1 MNSYLLNALL
11 AMAAPSGQGGQS
23 PMPVWAQFVPM
34 ILVFVI
40 FYLVLIRPQQRKAKE
55 HEVLLKTIKPGD
67 KVVVGGGIIGVVVAV
82 KDKTVSLR
90 SADAK
95 IEVLKSAVSDITE
108 RAGNVS
114 ES

>member
-1 MNSYLLNALL
+1 
-11 AMAAPSGQGGQS
+11 
-23 PMPVWAQFVPM
+23 MPVWAQFVPM